1 MAKDIQVNVDEANIS
16 RIAPL
21 RLANIGINKI
31 AEQLKL
37 TKHYVTKIVNSSE
50 FSTKLREISD
60 DMTSQAANSWKASIS
75 NLVPQAVDVLKQALE
90 KGDLEAVK
98 LIVRSLGVE
107 KQETQVQQGNIQV
120 ILPDF
125 SNSNN
130 NLKDIDIEVTDD

>member
-21 RLANIGINKI
+21 RLANVGINKI

-50 FSTKLREISD
+50 FSAKLREISD

-75 NLVPQAVDVLKQALE
+75 NLVPEAVGVLKQALE

-107 KQETQVQQGNIQV
+107 KSEPAVSQGNITV
-120 ILPDF
+120 VLPDF
-125 SNSNN
+125 NSNE
-130 NLKDIDIEVTDD
+130 KHVSSEVIDV

>member
-1 MAKDIQVNVDEANIS
+1 MSKDIQLNVDEANIS

-50 FSTKLREISD
+50 FSAKLREISD

-75 NLVPQAVDVLKQALE
+75 NLVPQAVDVLKQALK

>member
-50 FSTKLREISD
+50 FSAKLREISD

-75 NLVPQAVDVLKQALE
+75 NLVPQAVDVLKQALK

>member
-1 MAKDIQVNVDEANIS
+1 MSKDIQVNVDEANIS

-21 RLANIGINKI
+21 RLANVGINKI

-50 FSTKLREISD
+50 FSAKLREISD

-75 NLVPQAVDVLKQALE
+75 NLVPEAVGVLKQALE

-107 KQETQVQQGNIQV
+107 KQETQVSQGNITV
-120 ILPDF
+120 VLPDF
-125 SNSNN
+125 NDSKQVTSEV
-130 NLKDIDIEVTDD
+130 IDV

>member
-1 MAKDIQVNVDEANIS
+1 MSKDIQVNVDEANIS

-21 RLANIGINKI
+21 RLANVGINKI

-50 FSTKLREISD
+50 FSAKLREISD

-107 KQETQVQQGNIQV
+107 KQENQVQQGNITV
-120 ILPDF
+120 VLPDF
-125 SNSNN
+125 NDSKQVTS
-130 NLKDIDIEVTDD
+130 EVINV